1 MKVRGDNAPANAFS
15 LEEQPDK
22 PGYCLVRFYENV
34 APFSETQGELTV
46 SGFEYDEYH
55 L

>member
-46 SGFEYDEYH
+46 SGFE
-55 L
+55 

>member
-22 PGYCLVRFYENV
+22 PGYAVFIS
-34 APFSETQGELTV
+34 A
-46 SGFEYDEYH
+46 H
-55 L
+55 